1 MPQDLPYRTLGFL
14 LHDAARLLRKRFE
27 QKARAHGSNLTRA
40 QWSVLAH
47 LSRQEGI
54 NQTTLADILD
64 VEPITVA
71 RLVDKLEQ
79 LGLIERRADP
89 GDRRARLLYLQ
100 PAAAPLL
107 AEMREVGAAA
117 REDAMRGLSPEQRE
131 QLIEMLLLIKN
142 NLAERD
148 GRDDR
153 DDRQEKVA

>member
-27 QKARAHGSNLTRA
+27 QKARAQGSRLTRA

-47 LSRQEGI
+47 LARQEGI

-71 RLVDKLEQ
+71 RLVDRLEQ
-79 LGLIERRADP
+79 LNLVERCPDP
-89 GDRRARLLYLQ
+89 NDRRARLLYLR
-100 PAAAPLL
+100 PAAEPLL
-107 AEMREVGAAA
+107 VEMREIGAAA
-117 REDAMRGLSPEQRE
+117 REDAMQGLSSGQRE
-131 QLIEMLLLIKN
+131 QLIEMLLAIKS

-148 GRDDR
+148 
-153 DDRQEKVA
+153 